1 MNGYR
6 PMLFQKLTEGSE
18 IRNSTDWNIYVKKVP
33 FKPIGDLKTPYVQNY
48 KDRDGNDVCY
58 PSTPRYE
65 AYDLKCD
72 FAYMGPENTASPM
85 VVLFIKYLVENGLFK
100 FFDTYTNIGKTNVNY
115 KSNDAEQY
123 FNSDQNVVV
132 FSITFTINDPVTDVF
147 LEETT

>member
-1 MNGYR
+1 
-6 PMLFQKLTEGSE
+6 
-18 IRNSTDWNIYVKKVP
+18 
-33 FKPIGDLKTPYVQNY
+33 
-48 KDRDGNDVCY
+48 
-58 PSTPRYE
+58 
-65 AYDLKCD
+65 
-72 FAYMGPENTASPM
+72 MGPENTARPM

-115 KSNDAEQY
+115 KSNDPEQY